1 MKMHHIAG
9 AVAVLLLLAPTGA
22 HAQAAAEVAA
32 PPSRQ
37 SWTADRREFAVG
49 DIVTVMVDEHTLASA
64 NHGDFASDRR
74 SRDMRLGVSQNVVTG
89 GNVGVDIGSR
99 NDADSRRSGQSTR
112 QNRFRGELTTRVVEI
127 GPDGMLRLEG
137 SKVVEIDGNSE
148 RLSLAGWA
156 RPQDVGRSNL
166 IDSWR
171 VADAA
176 LLYSSDS
183 DIAKPKGG
191 IIGRMFGWIW
201 P

>member
-1 MKMHHIAG
+1 MRINHSVWLA
-9 AVAVLLLLAPTGA
+9 AALLLIAAPA
-22 HAQAAAEVAA
+22 ASAQAAAEVAVQPA
-32 PPSRQ
+32 RQ

-64 NHGDFASDRR
+64 NRGDFASDRR
-74 SRDMRLGVSQNVVTG
+74 SRDLTLGVSQNVVPG
-89 GNVGVDIGSR
+89 SNVGVDLGSR

-127 GPDGMLRLEG
+127 GAGGMLRLEG

-148 RLSLAGWA
+148 RLRLTGWA

-171 VADAA
+171 VADAE

-183 DIAKPKGG
+183 DVSKPKGG
-191 IIGRMFGWIW
+191 IIGRMLGWIW